1 MIMLVGIIKILAIAI
16 PSIPENIPIINVSAL
31 NTRFMSFFL
40 APSAL
45 NIPISYVLSKT
56 DI

>member
-1 MIMLVGIIKILAIAI
+1 MLVGIIKILAIAI

-45 NIPISYVLSKT
+45 NIPISFVLSKT
-56 DI
+56 DM